1 MISPIY
7 IKIVSFICLIKTQID
22 FILFEFKDLTASS
35 DIKHSNWSASD
46 VSKFCRYIE
55 KISNFLG
62 IKSCFIKSLTKRKF
76 LKNKGF
82 DCKLYIGISNESVF
96 KSHCWLICEEIN
108 CYEEPEEDLKIIR
121 IID

>member
-46 VSKFCRYIE
+46 VSKFCRYVE

-62 IKSCFIKSLTKRKF
+62 IKSCFKKSLTKRKF

-82 DCKLYIGISNESVF
+82 DCKLCIGISNESVF
-96 KSHCWLICEEIN
+96 KSHCWLICDDIN
-108 CYEEPEEDLKIIR
+108 CYEEPEKDLKIIR